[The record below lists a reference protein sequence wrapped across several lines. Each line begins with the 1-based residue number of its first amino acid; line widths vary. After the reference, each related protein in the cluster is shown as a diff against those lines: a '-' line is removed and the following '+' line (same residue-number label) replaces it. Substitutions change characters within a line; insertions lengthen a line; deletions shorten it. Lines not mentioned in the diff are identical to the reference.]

1 MKGELCQC
9 LGPTLSRDPF
19 STLSPWTEV
28 QVLLGSDA
36 ARSDGFGVAVAT
48 DGQTM
53 VVGAPLHKDSTGA
66 VYVFMN
72 APQKPV
78 INTCALSASGFRLV
92 GQGKPGLVYYIQASQ
107 DLVSWIGIGVS
118 VADTNG
124 ILSSTDPDA
133 PTLASRAYRVTE
145 Q

>member
-9 LGPTLSRDPF
+9 LGPTLSRPF
-19 STLSPWTEV
+19 
-28 QVLLGSDA
+28 LLP
-36 ARSDGFGVAVAT
+36 F
-48 DGQTM
+48 
-53 VVGAPLHKDSTGA
+53 LE
-66 VYVFMN
+66 
-72 APQKPV
+72 KPV

-107 DLVSWIGIGVS
+107 DLVSWIGIGLS

-124 ILSSTDPDA
+124 NLSFTDPDA
-133 PTLASRAYRVTE
+133 PSLASRAYRVTE